1 MYTQPT
7 TCRHELIDLFLRDSL
22 SDAEQAAFE
31 SHLATCSLCR
41 DALSDSAAEPELWD
55 EAAEALSDD
64 ALEPLECGV
73 SAPLWKDRA
82 EDFDAEL
89 SDVESSRSINGLSD
103 QGHGKKRTK
112 NIQSGADTPHSI
124 VPAAQGVLNLLAPT
138 DDPHKLGRLG
148 TYEIAGVIGC
158 GGMGVVLK
166 GFDASLNRFVA
177 IKVLAP
183 HLASSGAARRRFAR
197 EAQAAAAVVHDNVVA
212 IHGVAESNG
221 MPYLVMPYI
230 RGESL
235 QKRLDKRGPF
245 AVAEI
250 LRVGMQVASGL
261 AAAHAQGL
269 VHRDIKPANILL
281 EDGVERLRI
290 TDFGLARAADDASL
304 THSGVI
310 AGTPQY
316 MSPEQARGEVIDGRS
331 DLFSLGSVLYALC
344 TGRPPFRAETA
355 YGVLHRLW
363 QSDPRPI
370 RDVNPEIPDW
380 LAGVVMS
387 LLQKSPNDR
396 FDSAEAVA
404 RLMEQCLAHAQQPDQ
419 VPLPEAVRTET
430 TSQASG
436 AASAPRS
443 VAIKTT
449 DTNTTATTGGLAPPR
464 SPVATRTR
472 SGMAT
477 LGGLALFALLVGVIQ
492 FVKRPQPNELPD
504 APSVTSES
512 QSVSASIAPDI
523 RWDDGVAHDL
533 ESLND
538 DLQRLDAE
546 TAAVDETSQISNLKL
561 EISHDS
567 LFSPTTLARGVVGR
581 AELDGFRGAP
591 SATLRRAGQIGC

>member
-1 MYTQPT
+1 MPTCCGLFHSSVLIRLSFRSLLIVESIMQTQPT
-7 TCRHELIDLFLRDSL
+7 TCRREMIDLFLRDSL
-22 SDAEQAAFE
+22 SDVEQAAFE
-31 SHLATCSLCR
+31 EHLATCSTCR
-41 DALSDSAAEPELWD
+41 EALSDSAAEPELWD
-55 EAAEALSDD
+55 EAAEALSD
-64 ALEPLECGV
+64 LLECGGSTPPSIQEADDLDSHADDELAADEV
-73 SAPLWKDRA
+73 LDDSAN
-82 EDFDAEL
+82 EGDAR
-89 SDVESSRSINGLSD
+89 VERHSRGRRCVTHRMEGSVE
-103 QGHGKKRTK
+103 
-112 NIQSGADTPHSI
+112 PEHSRF
-124 VPAAQGVLNLLAPT
+124 VPAAQGILNLLAPT

-245 AVAEI
+245 AVVEI

-331 DLFSLGSVLYALC
+331 DLFSLGSVLYAL
-344 TGRPPFRAETA
+344 
-355 YGVLHRLW
+355 
-363 QSDPRPI
+363 
-370 RDVNPEIPDW
+370 
-380 LAGVVMS
+380 
-387 LLQKSPNDR
+387 
-396 FDSAEAVA
+396 
-404 RLMEQCLAHAQQPDQ
+404 
-419 VPLPEAVRTET
+419 
-430 TSQASG
+430 
-436 AASAPRS
+436 
-443 VAIKTT
+443 
-449 DTNTTATTGGLAPPR
+449 
-464 SPVATRTR
+464 
-472 SGMAT
+472 
-477 LGGLALFALLVGVIQ
+477 
-492 FVKRPQPNELPD
+492 
-504 APSVTSES
+504 
-512 QSVSASIAPDI
+512 
-523 RWDDGVAHDL
+523 
-533 ESLND
+533 
-538 DLQRLDAE
+538 
-546 TAAVDETSQISNLKL
+546 
-561 EISHDS
+561 
-567 LFSPTTLARGVVGR
+567 
-581 AELDGFRGAP
+581 
-591 SATLRRAGQIGC
+591 

>member
-1 MYTQPT
+1 M
-7 TCRHELIDLFLRDSL
+7 TCRRELIGLFLNDSL
-22 SDAEQAAFE
+22 SDVEQAAFE
-31 SHLATCSLCR
+31 EHLATCADCR
-41 DALSDSAAEPELWD
+41 EELSASAAEPELWS

-64 ALEPLECGV
+64 AIECGV
-73 SAPLWKDRA
+73 SAPLWIEPTD
-82 EDFDAEL
+82 EDDDAERNPARRQN
-89 SDVESSRSINGLSD
+89 SERAG
-103 QGHGKKRTK
+103 
-112 NIQSGADTPHSI
+112 TPHAKVQ
-124 VPAAQGVLNLLAPT
+124 VPAVQAVLNLLAPT
-138 DDPHKLGRLG
+138 DDPHKLGRLSG
-148 TYEIAGVIGC
+148 YEIAGVIGC

-177 IKVLAP
+177 IKVLAA

-212 IHGVAESNG
+212 IHGVAEANG

-245 AVAEI
+245 GVAEI

-363 QSDPRPI
+363 NNTPRPI
-370 RDVNPEIPDW
+370 RDVNPDIPDW
-380 LAGVVMS
+380 LAGIVMT
-387 LLQKSPNDR
+387 LLKKTPGER
-396 FDSAEAVA
+396 FESADAVA
-404 RLMEQCLAHAQQPDQ
+404 RLMEQCLAHVQQPDQ
-419 VPLPEAVRTET
+419 VRLPEVVRLAV
-430 TSQASG
+430 ASLE
-436 AASAPRS
+436 PIES
-443 VAIKTT
+443 VARPEPSKDVAEAPTT
-449 DTNTTATTGGLAPPR
+449 PTTPPR
-464 SPVATRTR
+464 SWRAWTTRRKVTAAL
-472 SGMAT
+472 SG
-477 LGGLALFALLVGVIQ
+477 LVVVALLISLMVFQRGP
-492 FVKRPQPNELPD
+492 RESPGTPNRD
-504 APSVTSES
+504 AAKP
-512 QSVSASIAPDI
+512 SASASTTDE
-523 RWDDGVAHDL
+523 RWHDSVASDL
-533 ESLND
+533 ESVQSQLKQLNSDATTVEGALPLD
-538 DLQRLDAE
+538 DLEVPSPEQGKRGDRAS
-546 TAAVDETSQISNLKL
+546 DDDSQ
-561 EISHDS
+561 
-567 LFSPTTLARGVVGR
+567 
-581 AELDGFRGAP
+581 
-591 SATLRRAGQIGC
+591 

>member
-1 MYTQPT
+1 MPTQST
-7 TCRHELIDLFLRDSL
+7 TCRRETIDLFLRDSL
-22 SDAEQAAFE
+22 SDVEQAAFE
-31 SHLATCSLCR
+31 EHLAMCSACR
-41 DALSDSAAEPELWD
+41 DALSDSAAEPELWN

-64 ALEPLECGV
+64 ALQFSEPEGV
-73 SAPLWKDRA
+73 SPRT
-82 EDFDAEL
+82 
-89 SDVESSRSINGLSD
+89 GLASNFVR
-103 QGHGKKRTK
+103 GLTP
-112 NIQSGADTPHSI
+112 SGSPI

-197 EAQAAAAVVHDNVVA
+197 EAKAAAAVVHDNVVA

-363 QSDPRPI
+363 QTDPRPI
-370 RDVNPEIPDW
+370 RDVNPDIPDW
-380 LAGVVMS
+380 LAGVVIT
-387 LLQKSPNDR
+387 LLQNSPNDR
-396 FDSAEAVA
+396 FDSAEVVA

-419 VPLPEAVRTET
+419 VPLPEAAQLVAQAARL
-430 TSQASG
+430 SQF
-436 AASAPRS
+436 AASDADSGEPPELRNATVPHRLRARLVTRS
-443 VAIKTT
+443 VT
-449 DTNTTATTGGLAPPR
+449 
-464 SPVATRTR
+464 
-472 SGMAT
+472 AT
-477 LGGLALFALLVGVIQ
+477 LGGIALLALLIGVIQ
-492 FVKRPQPNELPD
+492 FVKRPQPSGLPD
-504 APSVTSES
+504 APPVTSDS
-512 QSVSASIAPDI
+512 QSVSASTAPDI
-523 RWDDGVAHDL
+523 RWDDGVANKL

-546 TAAVDETSQISNLKL
+546 TAAVEETSQISNLK
-561 EISHDS
+561 S
-567 LFSPTTLARGVVGR
+567 
-581 AELDGFRGAP
+581 
-591 SATLRRAGQIGC
+591 QIGNQP